1 MPFTRDNLNK
11 ERLKV
16 KAWVKGD
23 GLARVISHN
32 TDLKTK
38 SLTGIFKAFNTD
50 KGTIHQKDNTIRHSI
65 HLTGLPGWL

>member
-16 KAWVKGD
+16 KAWVKED
-23 GLARVISHN
+23 GLSRVISHN

-50 KGTIHQKDNTIRHSI
+50 KGIIHQKDRTIRHSI
-65 HLTGLPGWL
+65 HLTGPPGWF